1 MGRLSTSEVDLCA
14 DESERDAL
22 FCICCFPT
30 NQMGASKVWHFIDT
44 CKPEGQN
51 CNSTAHA
58 LLLFGRLFSF
68 PLPFAPRRPRL
79 IVNET
84 LKSLNCCSNPGEIS
98 IFVAQMMRKSATLLL
113 SFLLSTMIVWIGSGI
128 LTVVCEHT
136 GNVSLASVPSKKH
149 CNTADDGHCMKL
161 QMKTLSPTDMAPTG
175 IHQVLPVQLSL
186 LPQLLT
192 LPQLLPLPILAKVPG
207 RMSPLLWH
215 GSARQYLRMLTTL
228 LI

>member
-1 MGRLSTSEVDLCA
+1 MLCFVSVVSQRIKWGLQRYGILLIRASQRGRIAIPPHTPFSCSAGSFLSP
-14 DESERDAL
+14 
-22 FCICCFPT
+22 F
-30 NQMGASKVWHFIDT
+30 
-44 CKPEGQN
+44 
-51 CNSTAHA
+51 
-58 LLLFGRLFSF
+58 LLPQGD
-68 PLPFAPRRPRL
+68 PRL

-175 IHQVLPVQLSL
+175 IHQVLPVQFSL